1 MQGKVLLPIIG
12 LLLSL
17 VFTALAVIHI
27 YWGLGG
33 KSGIDASIPTNERNE
48 KLMSPKMPECFLV
61 AFGLLFFAL
70 VISVKSTLIYIRLPG
85 WLMDYGTWIIAAIFL
100 LRALG
105 DFRYVGF
112 FKKVRS
118 SRFGKSDSRYYSP
131 LCLMISI
138 LSMVLAIYG

>member
-1 MQGKVLLPIIG
+1 MQKTILPVIG

-17 VFTALAVIHI
+17 VFITLAVIHF

-33 KSGIDASIPTNERNE
+33 KSGVDASVPTNERNE
-48 KLMSPKMPECFLV
+48 KLMSPKMPESLIV
-61 AFGLLFFAL
+61 AFGLLFFAF
-70 VISVKSTLIYIRLPG
+70 VISVKSTLINTRLPG

-118 SRFGKSDSRYYSP
+118 TKFGKSDSMYYSP
-131 LCLMISI
+131 LCLIIGI